1 MKKITLLALMLAFG
15 YSGQSQVSF
24 EASANFGKLEDVT
37 YDATE
42 AGTLYAATQGNHLVV
57 SKDNGATWTLLYS
70 YPGTDFLDNLRLYGT
85 SKLTFSTRDQIHVFD
100 IGTSAIVASFPIPEN
115 GVPGAGASYLSSY
128 WISASD
134 ANVMLVDTGFP
145 VGFSSQGKT
154 FYTIDGGTTWTEIY
168 YTVDHDNVF
177 INNVAISPTSN
188 ETFFLMRGN
197 GDSDIDGGLW
207 KSTDS
212 GITFTESLTG
222 VTLEAIAFNP
232 SNASDV
238 LLGSSIGFGIH
249 PENLFRS
256 ANGGNTWSTVPIGW
270 TDETLNN
277 ITKIVFSTTDTDKII
292 VLEENEIVRTNDGGA
307 TWTTTV
313 YPVGISMD
321 YYYGLNASYN
331 PSNTNEIAISTDLFP
346 QFSTDGGATITQI
359 KAPFYNIISTSI
371 ARDNGNT
378 HLYYGSNGGRLHKD
392 ITNGITSEYDIESPN
407 SFNPKRNYIV
417 ADKTVPGRVFTYASM
432 GFFGGWL
439 NMSTDYG
446 ATTTNIMQAFADD
459 MQELTVDPN
468 NSKIVFVSMR
478 SGEGGSVYKLDITDT
493 SNVIVTD
500 IITPEINEFG
510 EGVVT
515 GIAILSTN
523 SNVIFIAKGTK
534 VFKSIDGGQTWQ
546 EQSLGLENI
555 IAGQD
560 LIWDLQKNPIN
571 ENQLTLSSNE
581 GIFTTTNG
589 AANWSVLLPGVDVKR
604 IKHSPLNDGVIVG
617 SVFSGEFVDAQIVYT
632 VDNGVSWETITNEA
646 LSHVQCYSADY
657 DFIGNTIDAYLATTD
672 LGVMKYKIIDLP
684 LTTTRPL
691 ANAIGISPNPASGIV
706 KVSANSKVENLTIF
720 SMTGQKVLASD
731 TETVDVRS
739 LNEGMYL
746 VKVTLANGETAS
758 QKLIKE

>member
-1 MKKITLLALMLAFG
+1 MKKITLLALLLAFG

-24 EASANFGKLEDVT
+24 EASTNFGKLEDVT
-37 YDATE
+37 YDATA

-57 SKDNGATWTLLYS
+57 SKDNGVTWTLLYS

-100 IGTSAIVASFPIPEN
+100 LETSALVASFPVPEN
-115 GVPGAGASYLSSY
+115 GVSDAGASYLSSY

-145 VGFSSQGKT
+145 VGFSNQGKT
-154 FYTIDGGTTWTEIY
+154 FYTIDGGATWTEIY

-212 GITFTESLTG
+212 GATFIESLTG

-232 SNASDV
+232 SNANDV

-256 ANGGNTWSTVPIGW
+256 ANGGDTWNTVPIGW

-277 ITKIVFSTTDTDKII
+277 ITKIVFSTTDTNKII
-292 VLEENEIVRTNDGGA
+292 VLEENEIVRTTDGGA
-307 TWTTTV
+307 TWTSTV

-331 PSNTNEIAISTDLFP
+331 PFNTNEIAISTDLFP

-371 ARDNGNT
+371 ARESGNT

-392 ITNGITSEYDIESPN
+392 ITSGITSEYDIESPD

-439 NMSTDYG
+439 NLSTDYG

-468 NSKIVFVSMR
+468 NSNIIFVSMR

-500 IITPEINEFG
+500 IITPQINEFG

-523 SNVIFIAKGTK
+523 SNVIFIAKSTR
-534 VFKSIDGGQTWQ
+534 VFKSIDGGQTW
-546 EQSLGLENI
+546 EDQSMGLEDI

-560 LIWDLQKNPIN
+560 LIWDLQKNPLN

-581 GIFTTTNG
+581 GIFTTTDG
-589 AANWSVLLPGVDVKR
+589 AANWNVVLPGVDVKR
-604 IKHSPLNDGVIVG
+604 IKHSPLNDGLIVG
-617 SVFSGEFVDAQIVYT
+617 SVFSSEFVDAQIVYT

-646 LSHVQCYSADY
+646 LAHVQCYSADY

-691 ANAIGISPNPASGIV
+691 ANAIGIAPNPASGIV
-706 KVSANSKVENLTIF
+706 KISANSNVENLTIF
-720 SMTGQKVLASD
+720 SMTGQKVLESD
-731 TETVDVRS
+731 KETVNVSS
-739 LNEGMYL
+739 LNAGMYL